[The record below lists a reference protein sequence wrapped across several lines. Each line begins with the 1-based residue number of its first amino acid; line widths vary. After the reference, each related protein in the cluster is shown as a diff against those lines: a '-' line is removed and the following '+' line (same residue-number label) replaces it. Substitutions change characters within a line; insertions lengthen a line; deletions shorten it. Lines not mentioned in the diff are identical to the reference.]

1 MFKNKK
7 ILAGGA
13 VFFVAAFWFYIK
25 PHYMDAKPPVVFTE
39 QQIAEAARP
48 TVTLPEKV
56 FNLKAPA
63 SAPNYVKAV
72 IALEFADP
80 EHKFIKLKGEPLALA
95 NEAFTKEHEPEMHRI
110 SDVITA
116 LMASHTLEELVTTE
130 GREKLKDEIVI
141 ALNHELA
148 HEKVE
153 NVYFA
158 TFITQ

>member
-13 VFFVAAFWFYIK
+13 VFFLAAFWFYIK
-25 PHYMDAKPPVVFTE
+25 PNYIDSKPPVVFTE

-56 FNLKAPA
+56 FNLKAPPT
-63 SAPNYVKAV
+63 APNYVKTV

-80 EHKFIKLKGEPLALA
+80 EHKYIKLKGEGLILA
-95 NEAFTKEHEPEMHRI
+95 NEHFTLELEPEIHRI
-110 SDVITA
+110 TDVITA
-116 LMASHTLEELVTTE
+116 LMANHTIEEVATSE

-141 ALNHELA
+141 AINKELA